1 MSCYWERFVVS
12 TDGHFAGTEE
22 GIRILAAW
30 RVGNRLMSLTAL
42 PELGVRGLLQKILR
56 QQPPSSSETL
66 HAVLDKILL
75 THWMSRKNRWSMP
88 SRHIARR
95 TIIGAGRLGLLVLLA
110 WFPCGMLTGRASGAQ
125 KPNGHKKQGK
135 PVRVVSIRFGQFG
148 GTGKGYTPELQVSD
162 GQATLTETSTPI
174 PQRQHTNLKVRAD
187 LSAKHWQ
194 EIQALVDRDELFALP
209 DRTSCA
215 SCVDGLDEFVEVK
228 FSDHAKKS
236 VTYAEGS
243 TPKQLED
250 LAVKLK
256 ALEEKLQNELP
267 PGWYNPR

>member
-1 MSCYWERFVVS
+1 
-12 TDGHFAGTEE
+12 
-22 GIRILAAW
+22 
-30 RVGNRLMSLTAL
+30 
-42 PELGVRGLLQKILR
+42 
-56 QQPPSSSETL
+56 
-66 HAVLDKILL
+66 
-75 THWMSRKNRWSMP
+75 MP

-110 WFPCGMLTGRASGAQ
+110 CFPSGIVTPRASGAQ

-148 GTGKGYTPELQVSD
+148 GTGKGYTPQLQVSD

-243 TPKQLED
+243 TPKQLND

>member
-1 MSCYWERFVVS
+1 MLCWRRSGV
-12 TDGHFAGTEE
+12 TD
-22 GIRILAAW
+22 
-30 RVGNRLMSLTAL
+30 
-42 PELGVRGLLQKILR
+42 
-56 QQPPSSSETL
+56 
-66 HAVLDKILL
+66 
-75 THWMSRKNRWSMP
+75 WMSRKSSWSMP

-110 WFPCGMLTGRASGAQ
+110 CFTFGMVTPRAPSAQ
-125 KPNGHKKQGK
+125 KRNEHKKQGK

-148 GTGKGYTPELQVSD
+148 GTGDGYTPELHVSD
-162 GQATLTETSTPI
+162 GQATLTETWTPI

-187 LSAKHWQ
+187 LSGEHWQ
-194 EIQALVDRDELFALP
+194 EIQALVDRDELSALP

-228 FSDHAKKS
+228 FSDHVKKS

-243 TPKQLED
+243 TPKQLKD
-250 LAVKLK
+250 LVVKLK
-256 ALEEKLQNELP
+256 ALEEKLQDELP

>member
-1 MSCYWERFVVS
+1 
-12 TDGHFAGTEE
+12 
-22 GIRILAAW
+22 
-30 RVGNRLMSLTAL
+30 
-42 PELGVRGLLQKILR
+42 
-56 QQPPSSSETL
+56 
-66 HAVLDKILL
+66 
-75 THWMSRKNRWSMP
+75 MP

-95 TIIGAGRLGLLVLLA
+95 TIIGASSLGLLVLLA
-110 WFPCGMLTGRASGAQ
+110 CFPSGMVTPCASGAQ
-125 KPNGHKKQGK
+125 KTNGREKQGK

-148 GTGKGYTPELQVSD
+148 GTGEGYTPELQVSD
-162 GQATLTETSTPI
+162 GQATLTETWTPI

-187 LSAKHWQ
+187 LSGKDWQ

-215 SCVDGLDEFVEVK
+215 SCFDGLDEFVEVK

-236 VTYAEGS
+236 VTYGEGS
-243 TPKQLED
+243 TPMQLKG
-250 LAVKLK
+250 LVVKLK